1 MARRSKSKH
10 RREQQNDPLE
20 ALRPLIVLG
29 LLGMILYGAYSI
41 IQKGPKETNQEWQP
55 PGATHAAIGEAK
67 NGPAPGSES
76 Y

>member
-41 IQKGPKETNQEWQP
+41 IQKGPKR
-55 PGATHAAIGEAK
+55 
-67 NGPAPGSES
+67 
-76 Y
+76 